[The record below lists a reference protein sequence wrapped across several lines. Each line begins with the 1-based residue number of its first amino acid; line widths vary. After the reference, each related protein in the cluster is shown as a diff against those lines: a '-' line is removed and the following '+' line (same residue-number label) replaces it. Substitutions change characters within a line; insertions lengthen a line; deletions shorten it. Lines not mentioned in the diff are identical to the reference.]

1 MIMRTTLNLSEKI
14 IKEAE
19 SIYDTSSKSEM
30 VENALI
36 DAIRFKKLKQFMKL
50 KGEIEF
56 DEKSIEKLRSAE
68 IEESKNN
75 S

>member
-1 MIMRTTLNLSEKI
+1 MRIILNLSEKI

-56 DEKSIEKLRSAE
+56 DEKSIEKLR
-68 IEESKNN
+68 KK
-75 S
+75 